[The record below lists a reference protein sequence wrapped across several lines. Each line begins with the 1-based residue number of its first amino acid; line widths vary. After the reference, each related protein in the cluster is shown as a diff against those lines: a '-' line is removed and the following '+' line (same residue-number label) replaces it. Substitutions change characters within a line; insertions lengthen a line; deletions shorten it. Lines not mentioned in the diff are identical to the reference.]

1 MTIVSHNHPFVVGVD
16 THARKHVV
24 AVLAASGEHLGTR
37 SFPTTARGLGRAL
50 DFVGRLCGGDLDT
63 LWVVEG
69 AASYGAVLAGIIQE
83 GGYQVVEAPRVPAA
97 MRHGVG
103 KSDALD
109 AHAIATVALATQ
121 VHLLRHPRHREG
133 LREAM
138 SILVGARESMTRERT
153 ATHNALTAMVRTH
166 DLGIDARKAPTLTQV
181 RTIAAWRTR
190 SEDIA
195 TSTARREAKRLACRL
210 LDLDTDITANHRDLQ
225 ALVAASPAAPLTEVS
240 GIGVLT
246 AATAYVAYSHPGR
259 FRSEAA
265 FANLAGV
272 APIPA
277 SSGNTT
283 RHRLNRG
290 GDRRLNRVLHI
301 AVLVRMTHD
310 PETRDYVNKRTAQG
324 LTTREIRR
332 ILKRYLAR
340 RIYRTLEANHP
351 HPTTHQTAA

>member
-16 THARKHVV
+16 THACKHVF
-24 AVLAASGEHLGTR
+24 AVLAATGEHLGTR
-37 SFPTTARGLGRAL
+37 SFPTHRAGMARAL

-69 AASYGAVLAGIIQE
+69 AASYGAILAGMVQE
-83 GGYQVVEAPRVPAA
+83 RGYQVVEAPRVPSA

-103 KSDALD
+103 KSDTLD

-121 VHLLRHPRHREG
+121 VHLLRHPRNREG
-133 LREAM
+133 VREAM

-153 ATHNALTAMVRTH
+153 AAHNALTAVLRTH

-181 RTIAAWRTR
+181 KTIAAWRTR
-190 SEDIA
+190 HEHIA
-195 TSTARREAKRLACRL
+195 TSTAREEATRLARRL
-210 LDLDTDITANHRDLQ
+210 IDLDKDITANHHQLHT
-225 ALVAASPAAPLTEVS
+225 LVAASPAAPLLDMT
-240 GIGVLT
+240 GIGVVT
-246 AATAYVAYSHPGR
+246 AAIAYTAYSHPGR

-265 FANLAGV
+265 YANLAGV

-290 GDRRLNRVLHI
+290 GDRQLNRALHI

-310 PETRDYVNKRTAQG
+310 PETRDYLHKRTAQG
-324 LTTREIRR
+324 KTPREIRR

-340 RIYRTLEANHP
+340 RIYRILEANHP
-351 HPTTHQTAA
+351 HPTTTQAAA

>member
-1 MTIVSHNHPFVVGVD
+1 
-16 THARKHVV
+16 
-24 AVLAASGEHLGTR
+24 
-37 SFPTTARGLGRAL
+37 
-50 DFVGRLCGGDLDT
+50 
-63 LWVVEG
+63 
-69 AASYGAVLAGIIQE
+69 
-83 GGYQVVEAPRVPAA
+83 